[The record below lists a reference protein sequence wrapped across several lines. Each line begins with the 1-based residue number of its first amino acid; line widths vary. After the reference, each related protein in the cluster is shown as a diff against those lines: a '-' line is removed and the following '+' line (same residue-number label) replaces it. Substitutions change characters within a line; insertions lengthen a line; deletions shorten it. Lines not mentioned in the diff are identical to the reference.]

1 MAISKFNYNSFNVTP
16 VAGAALTFDADADGF
31 STGSSTA
38 LTHIK
43 TLSGTNTSTISFVHG
58 TSDVV
63 LDNTYPVYVFKFFN
77 MHPETADRQFM
88 FQGSIDTG
96 SNYNVSM
103 TTTNFY
109 SYYAGGANYFE
120 YTSSEDQANGTG
132 FQRISTTV
140 RNDNDSACSGELWL
154 YGISSTTF
162 VKNFISKVHA
172 YNQDNAAA
180 TAYVAGYFNTTS
192 ALDAFQFK
200 QRTGNITGSIK
211 LYGIKDS

>member
-1 MAISKFNYNSFNVTP
+1 MALVKYNNNSLSAITATGLS
-16 VAGAALTFDADADGF
+16 AGAMTLIKEQTA
-31 STGSSTA
+31 SSSA
-38 LTHIK
+38 
-43 TLSGTNTSTISFVHG
+43 TISFVDG
-58 TSDVV
+58 TSDVD
-63 LDNTYPVYVFKFFN
+63 LDATYPIYLFKFFN

-88 FQGSIDTG
+88 FQGSTDTG
-96 SNYNVSM
+96 SNYNVTM

-109 SYYAGGANYFE
+109 TYYAGGANYFE

-140 RNDNDSACSGELWL
+140 RNDDDTACSGELIL

-162 VKNFISKVHA
+162 IKHFISKVHA

-200 QRTGNITGSIK
+200 QRTGNITGTIK

>member
-1 MAISKFNYNSFNVTP
+1 MALVKYNNNSISSVTS
-16 VAGAALTFDADADGF
+16 VA
-31 STGSSTA
+31 SMSSGA

-43 TLSGTNTSTISFVHG
+43 TISGSNTSTISFVHG
-58 TSDVV
+58 SSDVV
-63 LDNTYPVYVFKFFN
+63 LDNTYPIYVFKFFN

-96 SNYNVSM
+96 SNYNVAM

-140 RNDNDSACSGELWL
+140 RNDNDSACSGELFL
-154 YGISSTTF
+154 YGISDTTF
-162 VKNFISKVHA
+162 VKHFISQT
-172 YNQDNAAA
+172 NFMGDNSG
-180 TAYVAGYFNTTS
+180 TYGSNGGYVAGYFNTTS
-192 ALDAFQFK
+192 ALTGFQFK
-200 QRTGNITGSIK
+200 MRSGNIDAGDIC
-211 LYGIKDS
+211 LYGIA